1 MKRWSYGKVFL
12 RGLATLLPVILT
24 VYLLWWFATSMERW
38 LGGAL
43 AYLLPEGNYPPGLG
57 LVLGVVITF
66 ACGLL
71 MYARLV
77 RRLFRL
83 WERLFERVPL
93 IKTIYAPLRDLM
105 RFLVQTEGERRF
117 GQVVMVEFE
126 QLSARLLGFV
136 TSEEGREVSGLERD
150 AGSVAVYLP
159 MSYQIGGFMV
169 LVPRSAIEPVDIS
182 VETALRLA
190 ITAGMSR

>member
-1 MKRWSYGKVFL
+1 MR
-12 RGLATLLPVILT
+12 
-24 VYLLWWFATSMERW
+24 
-38 LGGAL
+38 
-43 AYLLPEGNYPPGLG
+43 
-57 LVLGVVITF
+57 
-66 ACGLL
+66 
-71 MYARLV
+71 
-77 RRLFRL
+77 
-83 WERLFERVPL
+83 
-93 IKTIYAPLRDLM
+93 YAPLKDLM

-136 TSEEGREVSGLERD
+136 TCEEGREVSGLERD
-150 AGSVAVYLP
+150 ADSVAVYLP

-169 LVPRSAIEPVDIS
+169 LVPRSAIEPVDVS